1 MLSIL
6 IETLSPGLAGVLSAN
21 FVNIPSYIFV
31 NPHSSDG
38 TEVPVPVTVISA
50 TMRAVRILPKLSSIF
65 ASIVYF
71 PDSVNE

>member
-1 MLSIL
+1 VLSIL
-6 IETLSPGLAGVLSAN
+6 IETLSPGLAGVLSEN

-38 TEVPVPVTVISA
+38 TEVTVPVTVISA
-50 TMRAVRILPKLSSIF
+50 TMRDVSLLPKLSSIF
-65 ASIVYF
+65 ASMVYL